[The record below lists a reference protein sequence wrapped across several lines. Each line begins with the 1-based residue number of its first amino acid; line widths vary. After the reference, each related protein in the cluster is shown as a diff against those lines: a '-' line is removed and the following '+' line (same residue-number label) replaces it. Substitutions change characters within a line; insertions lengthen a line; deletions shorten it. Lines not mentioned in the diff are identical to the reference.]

1 MCHHARRVECGLLN
15 EIRTR
20 VFRILVNTGIMV
32 ITMVTLNLFLPGALS
47 LVVLIPQQGLTFTTA
62 LVLLLIVIVTFF
74 ALRVLL
80 DVIRLVD
87 LMSIR
92 FVNQIPGLRSEPKI
106 SIKRALKEI
115 VIVLVVIL
123 VATTASP
130 FLLLIPN
137 VGGWFSLGLS
147 IVLLAV
153 CIILIYDAGKTLYA
167 VFQSGIQLFVDK
179 LADAVD

>member
-1 MCHHARRVECGLLN
+1 MLN

-20 VFRILVNTGIMV
+20 VFRILVNTGIM
-32 ITMVTLNLFLPGALS
+32 IIIMVALNLFLPGALS
-47 LVVLIPQQGLTFTTA
+47 LVFLIPQQGLTFTTA

-80 DVIRLVD
+80 DLIRLVD
-87 LMSIR
+87 LMSNR
-92 FVNQIPGLRSEPKI
+92 FVNQIPGLRSERKI

-115 VIVLVVIL
+115 MLVLVLIL
-123 VATTASP
+123 VATASSP
-130 FLLLIPN
+130 LLLLIPN
-137 VGGWFSLGLS
+137 VGGWISVALSL
-147 IVLLAV
+147 VLLAV

-179 LADAVD
+179 LAGAVD

>member
-1 MCHHARRVECGLLN
+1 
-15 EIRTR
+15 
-20 VFRILVNTGIMV
+20 VNSGIIVIIMV
-32 ITMVTLNLFLPGALS
+32 ALNLFLPGALS
-47 LVVLIPQQGLTFTTA
+47 LVFLIPQQGLTFTTA

-80 DVIRLVD
+80 DLIRLVD
-87 LMSIR
+87 LTSNR
-92 FVNQIPGLRSEPKI
+92 FINQIPGLRSERKI

-115 VIVLVVIL
+115 ILVLVLVL
-123 VATTASP
+123 VATASSP
-130 FLLLIPN
+130 LLLLIPN
-137 VGGWFSLGLS
+137 VGGWVSLGLS
-147 IVLLAV
+147 FALLAV

>member
-1 MCHHARRVECGLLN
+1 MLN

-20 VFRILVNTGIMV
+20 VFRILVNSGIMV
-32 ITMVTLNLFLPGALS
+32 IITVAFNLFLPGALS
-47 LVVLIPQQGLTFTTA
+47 LVFLIPQQGLTFTTA

-80 DVIRLVD
+80 DLIRLVD
-87 LMSIR
+87 LMSNR
-92 FVNQIPGLRSEPKI
+92 FVKQIPGLRSERKI

-115 VIVLVVIL
+115 VLVLVLIL
-123 VATTASP
+123 AATASSP
-130 FLLLIPN
+130 LLLLIPN
-137 VGGWFSLGLS
+137 VGGWVSFGLS
-147 IVLLAV
+147 LVLLAV

-179 LADAVD
+179 LAGAVD